1 MFLLFVQLSV
11 TGLDGL
17 RVVELVFHIVS
28 KLGNSMLELFN
39 SFQPVSI

>member
-11 TGLDGL
+11 TGFEGL
-17 RVVELVFHIVS
+17 RVVELVFQIVS
-28 KLGNSMLELFN
+28 KLGNSMLEFLS

>member
-11 TGLDGL
+11 TGLEGL
-17 RVVELVFHIVS
+17 RVVELVFQFVS
-28 KLGNSMLELFN
+28 KLGNSMLEFFS